1 MLSMFNLA
9 KMVVLAVFFSSLLS
23 SGVLSTEH
31 DVSPEEIIDHIKYL
45 SSDELNGREAGSAGA
60 EKAARYISDE
70 FKKLNLKPFGDKDS
84 YYQEFTFKSGSEF
97 GEDNLFQIISAQ
109 DQIELELESEYLPLD
124 YSNNAIG
131 NGSMVFVGYG
141 ISAPELDHD
150 DYKDVDVQGKYVL
163 AMRYT
168 PDWNDKGNK
177 FNNYAPFRKKIRMAK
192 EKGAKGIIFFTPPG
206 FDEEIDFKKLQM
218 GRGIKN
224 RGVQVFIVRRNIA
237 MKLLNV
243 SLEKLEQLKND
254 PESYEVPN
262 VKLNLRTDL
271 KPIKKTTSNVAGIIE
286 GSDPVLK
293 NEIIVIGAH
302 YDHIGSDFAYS
313 RSDSNNESDQIHNG
327 ADDNASGVA
336 GLLELAE
343 YFSDRMGSLKRSI
356 LFIAFS
362 GEELGLLGSN
372 YFVEHSK
379 NTNEKIVAM
388 INMDMIGRM
397 SNNKLIILG
406 ADTSPQWK
414 EIIDRSNSNTDL
426 KVKLNETAFAPSDQL
441 AFYLKDIPVLQFFT
455 GLHEDYHTTN
465 DHWEYIN
472 QDGQVEILKLVSNI
486 VLELDCRDK
495 RIAFNKLDDSQRTI
509 RGFKVYLGTI
519 PDYTSEENGVS
530 LVGVR
535 NGSPADAAGM
545 ISRDIIIS
553 FDGKEINDIYDYVD
567 ALNEVDA
574 GKTTKITVLRESKKI
589 NLDIIPEM
597 RNKQN
602 SQ

>member
-1 MLSMFNLA
+1 MPADGLRHGLLA
-9 KMVVLAVFFSSLLS
+9 
-23 SGVLSTEH
+23 GGGG
-31 DVSPEEIIDHIKYL
+31 
-45 SSDELNGREAGSAGA
+45 SSDK
-60 EKAARYISDE
+60 KA
-70 FKKLNLKPFGDKDS
+70 
-84 YYQEFTFKSGSEF
+84 
-97 GEDNLFQIISAQ
+97 
-109 DQIELELESEYLPLD
+109 
-124 YSNNAIG
+124 
-131 NGSMVFVGYG
+131 
-141 ISAPELDHD
+141 
-150 DYKDVDVQGKYVL
+150 
-163 AMRYT
+163 
-168 PDWNDKGNK
+168 
-177 FNNYAPFRKKIRMAK
+177 
-192 EKGAKGIIFFTPPG
+192 
-206 FDEEIDFKKLQM
+206 
-218 GRGIKN
+218 
-224 RGVQVFIVRRNIA
+224 
-237 MKLLNV
+237 
-243 SLEKLEQLKND
+243 
-254 PESYEVPN
+254 
-262 VKLNLRTDL
+262 
-271 KPIKKTTSNVAGIIE
+271 TSNVAGVFE
-286 GSDPVLK
+286 GTDPVLK

-486 VLELDCRDK
+486 VLELDCSDK

-567 ALNEVDA
+567 ALNEVEA
-574 GKTTKITVLRESKKI
+574 GETTKITVLRDSKKI

-597 RNKQN
+597 RDKLKYQ
-602 SQ
+602 

>member
-1 MLSMFNLA
+1 
-9 KMVVLAVFFSSLLS
+9 
-23 SGVLSTEH
+23 
-31 DVSPEEIIDHIKYL
+31 
-45 SSDELNGREAGSAGA
+45 
-60 EKAARYISDE
+60 
-70 FKKLNLKPFGDKDS
+70 
-84 YYQEFTFKSGSEF
+84 
-97 GEDNLFQIISAQ
+97 
-109 DQIELELESEYLPLD
+109 
-124 YSNNAIG
+124 
-131 NGSMVFVGYG
+131 
-141 ISAPELDHD
+141 
-150 DYKDVDVQGKYVL
+150 
-163 AMRYT
+163 
-168 PDWNDKGNK
+168 
-177 FNNYAPFRKKIRMAK
+177 
-192 EKGAKGIIFFTPPG
+192 
-206 FDEEIDFKKLQM
+206 
-218 GRGIKN
+218 
-224 RGVQVFIVRRNIA
+224 
-237 MKLLNV
+237 
-243 SLEKLEQLKND
+243 
-254 PESYEVPN
+254 
-262 VKLNLRTDL
+262 
-271 KPIKKTTSNVAGIIE
+271 
-286 GSDPVLK
+286 
-293 NEIIVIGAH
+293 
-302 YDHIGSDFAYS
+302 
-313 RSDSNNESDQIHNG
+313 
-327 ADDNASGVA
+327 VA

-343 YFSDRMGSLKRSI
+343 YFSDKRGSLKRSI

-379 NTNEKIVAM
+379 NTYEKIVAM

-406 ADTSPQWK
+406 AGTSPQWK

-426 KVKLNETAFAPSDQL
+426 KVKLNETAFAPSDQF

-519 PDYTSEENGVS
+519 PDYSSEDYGVS

-574 GKTTKITVLRESKKI
+574 GKATKITVLRESKKI

-597 RNKQN
+597 RNKQD